1 MESYPVTV
9 GAGTLRPLAGA
20 FEVGHEWT
28 PSGVTVEGRFTG
40 PHLLHIAV
48 AGSVLNHVY
57 REATARSIRID
68 GVRVRAS
75 GSFDEDAWR
84 STGVTYSVELVT
96 DASEEQQQELL
107 EAVDAIASVVQ
118 TLRAGTTVTRA

>member
-9 GAGTLRPLAGA
+9 GSGTLRPLSGG
-20 FEVGHEWT
+20 FEAEHEST
-28 PSGVTVEGRFTG
+28 PSGVTVLGEFTG

-57 REATARSIRID
+57 REARARSMRID
-68 GVRVRAS
+68 GVRVRAD

-84 STGVTYSVELVT
+84 STGVTYSVELAT
-96 DASEEQQQELL
+96 DASAAQQEELL
-107 EAVDAIASVVQ
+107 EAVDAVASVVQ
-118 TLRAGTTVTRA
+118 TLRAGTTVSRA

>member
-9 GAGTLRPLAGA
+9 GSGTLRPLSGG
-20 FEVGHEWT
+20 FEAEHEWT
-28 PSGVTVEGRFTG
+28 PSGVTVLGEFTG

-57 REATARSIRID
+57 REARARSMRID
-68 GVRVRAS
+68 GVRVRAD

-84 STGVTYSVELVT
+84 STGVTYSVELAT
-96 DASEEQQQELL
+96 DASAAQQEELL
-107 EAVDAIASVVQ
+107 EAVDAVASVVQ
-118 TLRAGTTVTRA
+118 TLRAGTTVSRA